1 MTKSPKVIFNSIFT
15 LALNNPDSKFKN
27 HNKSIKRVQKMY
39 DYYTN
44 EEKRA
49 MSMYDYYTGKLTKE
63 DTMNLVIEDGTF
75 ATEKEV
81 EKRKKL
87 AVKYLDNSNLWQGVL
102 SFNND
107 YLNENIDIHKLEK
120 ELATNIL
127 PKFFRKCG
135 FKDTN
140 KMFYQLALHTDTDN
154 LHFHFSFMEK
164 VPNYEYAKNK
174 VGYRRTGELSQ
185 NEIDFLKAQVIHT
198 IEKEKIY
205 TPLLKETNKD
215 IEELKKY
222 FSPKERNYLLRDKK
236 DLILEEKILRLGQLL
251 YKERHDNDSK
261 IKYGSIKDK
270 EIINLT
276 KDIKNYLFSKN
287 NDNFKLEYNNFKES
301 LNKINNYFYKI
312 NEDNNIKDIVV
323 DTTLTDSKN
332 KYIDNYIY
340 NAIVNYAN
348 YNYKRESKNITK
360 IKENDII
367 QEIILKHYLDNKKQ
381 TRKNIL
387 KTYFTNTNSNQKFR
401 NKQEIENAIKSIND
415 EMDEAQ
421 KEFSKLFN
429 SNNKENNL

>member
-39 DYYTN
+39 DYYT
-44 EEKRA
+44 
-49 MSMYDYYTGKLTKE
+49 GKLTKE

-81 EKRKKL
+81 QKRKKL
-87 AVKYLDNSNLWQGVL
+87 VVKYLENSNLWQGVL

-107 YLNENIDIHKLEK
+107 YLNKNIDIHKLEK

-164 VPNYEYAKNK
+164 EPNYIYHKNK
-174 VGYRRTGELSQ
+174 IGYRRSGELSQ
-185 NEIDFLKAQVIHT
+185 NEIDFLKSQVVHT

-205 TPLLKETNKD
+205 TPLLKETNKE

-222 FSPKERNYLLRDKK
+222 FSPKEKNYLLRDKK

-251 YKERHDNDSK
+251 YKERYDNDSK

-348 YNYKRESKNITK
+348 YNYKKESKNITK

-381 TRKNIL
+381 TRKDIL
-387 KTYFTNTNSNQKFR
+387 KTYFTNTNSKQKFR

-421 KEFSKLFN
+421 KEFSKLFI
-429 SNNKENNL
+429 SNDYTK

>member
-15 LALNNPDSKFKN
+15 LALNNPDSKYKN
-27 HNKSIKRVQKMY
+27 HSKSIKRVQKMY

-63 DTMNLVIEDGTF
+63 DTMNLIIEDGSF
-75 ATEKEV
+75 ANEKEV

-87 AVKYLDNSNLWQGVL
+87 AVKYLENSNLWQGVL

-107 YLNENIDIHKLEK
+107 YINANIDIHKLEK

-127 PKFFRKCG
+127 PKFFKRCG

-164 VPNYEYAKNK
+164 EPNYIYHKNK
-174 VGYRRTGELSQ
+174 IGYRRSGELSQ
-185 NEIDFLKAQVIHT
+185 NEIDFLKSQVVHT

-251 YKERHDNDSK
+251 YKERYDNDSK

-348 YNYKRESKNITK
+348 YNYKKESKNITK

-381 TRKNIL
+381 TRKDIL
-387 KTYFTNTNSNQKFR
+387 KTYFT
-401 NKQEIENAIKSIND
+401 I
-415 EMDEAQ
+415 
-421 KEFSKLFN
+421 L
-429 SNNKENNL
+429 

>member
-15 LALNNPDSKFKN
+15 LALNNPDSKYKN
-27 HNKSIKRVQKMY
+27 HSKSIKRVQKMY

-63 DTMNLVIEDGTF
+63 DTMNLIKEDGTF

-87 AVKYLDNSNLWQGVL
+87 AVKYLENSNLWQGVL

-107 YLNENIDIHKLEK
+107 YINENIDIHKLEK

-127 PKFFRKCG
+127 PKFFKRCG

-164 VPNYEYAKNK
+164 EPNYIYHKNK
-174 VGYRRTGELSQ
+174 IGYRRSGELSQ
-185 NEIDFLKAQVIHT
+185 NEIDFLKSQVVHT

-348 YNYKRESKNITK
+348 YNYKKESKNITK

-381 TRKNIL
+381 TRKDIL
-387 KTYFTNTNSNQKFR
+387 KTYFTNTNSKQKFR

-421 KEFSKLFN
+421 KEFSKLFI
-429 SNNKENNL
+429 SNDYTK

>member
-15 LALNNPDSKFKN
+15 LALNNPDSKYKN
-27 HNKSIKRVQKMY
+27 HSKSIKRVQKMY

-63 DTMNLVIEDGTF
+63 NTMNLIKEDGTF

-87 AVKYLDNSNLWQGVL
+87 AVKYLENSNLWQGVL

-107 YLNENIDIHKLEK
+107 YINENIDIHKLEK

-127 PKFFRKCG
+127 PKFFKRCG

-164 VPNYEYAKNK
+164 EPNYIYHKNK
-174 VGYRRTGELSQ
+174 IGYRRSGELSQ
-185 NEIDFLKAQVIHT
+185 NEIDFLKSQVVHT

-215 IEELKKY
+215 IEKLKKY

-312 NEDNNIKDIVV
+312 NEDNNIKDTVV

-348 YNYKRESKNITK
+348 YNYKKESKNVTK
-360 IKENDII
+360 IKENDIVVI
-367 QEIILKHYLDNKKQ
+367 YNSNKKVA
-381 TRKNIL
+381 
-387 KTYFTNTNSNQKFR
+387 S
-401 NKQEIENAIKSIND
+401 
-415 EMDEAQ
+415 
-421 KEFSKLFN
+421 
-429 SNNKENNL
+429 

>member
-15 LALNNPDSKFKN
+15 LALNNPDSKYKN
-27 HNKSIKRVQKMY
+27 HSKSIKRVQKMY

-63 DTMNLVIEDGTF
+63 NTMNLIKEDGSF
-75 ATEKEV
+75 ATEKDV

-87 AVKYLDNSNLWQGVL
+87 AVKYLENSNLWQGVL

-222 FSPKERNYLLRDKK
+222 FSPKEKNYLLRDKK

-251 YKERHDNDSK
+251 YKERYDNDSK

-287 NDNFKLEYNNFKES
+287 NGNFKLEYNKFKES

-415 EMDEAQ
+415 EMTEAQ
-421 KEFSKLFN
+421 KEFSKLFI
-429 SNNKENNL
+429 SNDYTK

>member
-15 LALNNPDSKFKN
+15 LALNNPDSKYKN
-27 HNKSIKRVQKMY
+27 HSKSIKRVQKMY

-63 DTMNLVIEDGTF
+63 DTMNLIIEDGSF
-75 ATEKEV
+75 ANEKEV

-87 AVKYLDNSNLWQGVL
+87 AVKYLENSNLWQGVL

-107 YLNENIDIHKLEK
+107 YINENIDIHKLEK

-127 PKFFRKCG
+127 PKFFKRCG

-222 FSPKERNYLLRDKK
+222 FSPKEKNYLLRDKK

-251 YKERHDNDSK
+251 YKERYDNDFK

-287 NDNFKLEYNNFKES
+287 NGNFKLEYNNFKES
-301 LNKINNYFYKI
+301 LNKINKYFYKI

>member
-15 LALNNPDSKFKN
+15 LAINNPDSKYKN
-27 HNKSIKRVQKMY
+27 HSKSIKRVQKMY

-63 DTMNLVIEDGTF
+63 DTMNLIKEDGTF

-87 AVKYLDNSNLWQGVL
+87 AVKYLENSNLWQGVL

-107 YLNENIDIHKLEK
+107 YINENIDIHKLEK

-127 PKFFRKCG
+127 PKFFKRCG

-164 VPNYEYAKNK
+164 EPNYIYHKNK
-174 VGYRRTGELSQ
+174 IGYRRSGELSQ
-185 NEIDFLKAQVIHT
+185 NEIDFLKSQVVHT

-251 YKERHDNDSK
+251 YKERYDNDFK

-276 KDIKNYLFSKN
+276 KNIKNYLFSKN

-348 YNYKRESKNITK
+348 YNYKKESKNITK

-381 TRKNIL
+381 TRKDIL

>member
-15 LALNNPDSKFKN
+15 LALNNPDSKYKN
-27 HNKSIKRVQKMY
+27 HSKSIKRVQKMY

-63 DTMNLVIEDGTF
+63 NTMNLIKEDGTF

-87 AVKYLDNSNLWQGVL
+87 AVKYLENSNLWQGVL

-107 YLNENIDIHKLEK
+107 YINENIDIHKLEK

-127 PKFFRKCG
+127 PKFFKRCG

-164 VPNYEYAKNK
+164 EPNYIYHKNK
-174 VGYRRTGELSQ
+174 IGYRRSGELSQ
-185 NEIDFLKAQVIHT
+185 NEIDFLKSQVVHT

-251 YKERHDNDSK
+251 YKERYDNDSK

-348 YNYKRESKNITK
+348 YNYKKESKNITK

-381 TRKNIL
+381 TRKDIL
-387 KTYFTNTNSNQKFR
+387 KTYFTNTNSKRKFR
-401 NKQEIENAIKSIND
+401 NEREIENAIKSIND

-421 KEFSKLFN
+421 KEFSKLFI
-429 SNNKENNL
+429 SNDYTK

>member
-15 LALNNPDSKFKN
+15 LALNNPDSKYKN
-27 HNKSIKRVQKMY
+27 HSKSIKRVQKMY

-63 DTMNLVIEDGTF
+63 NTMNLIKEDGTF

-87 AVKYLDNSNLWQGVL
+87 AVKYLENSNLWQGVL

-107 YLNENIDIHKLEK
+107 YINENIDIHKLEK

-127 PKFFRKCG
+127 PKFFKRCG

-164 VPNYEYAKNK
+164 EPNYIYHKNK
-174 VGYRRTGELSQ
+174 IGYRRSGELSQ
-185 NEIDFLKAQVIHT
+185 NEIDFLKSQVVHT

-215 IEELKKY
+215 IEKLKKY

-251 YKERHDNDSK
+251 YKERYDNDSK

-348 YNYKRESKNITK
+348 YNYKKESKNITK

-381 TRKNIL
+381 TRKDIL
-387 KTYFTNTNSNQKFR
+387 KTYFTNTNFKQKFR
-401 NKQEIENAIKSIND
+401 NKREIENDIKSIND
-415 EMDEAQ
+415 EMEGAQ
-421 KEFSKLFN
+421 KEFSKLFI
-429 SNNKENNL
+429 SNDCIKQL

>member
-15 LALNNPDSKFKN
+15 LALNNPDSKYKN
-27 HNKSIKRVQKMY
+27 HSKSIKRVQKMY

-63 DTMNLVIEDGTF
+63 DTMNLIIEDGSF
-75 ATEKEV
+75 ANEKEV

-87 AVKYLDNSNLWQGVL
+87 AVKYLENSNLWQGVL

-127 PKFFRKCG
+127 PKFFKRCG

-164 VPNYEYAKNK
+164 EPNYIYHKNK
-174 VGYRRTGELSQ
+174 IGYRRSGELSQ
-185 NEIDFLKAQVIHT
+185 NEIDFLKSQVVHT

-205 TPLLKETNKD
+205 TPLLKETNKE

-222 FSPKERNYLLRDKK
+222 FSPKEKNYLLRDKK

-251 YKERHDNDSK
+251 YKERYDNDSK

-348 YNYKRESKNITK
+348 YNYKKESKNITK

-387 KTYFTNTNSNQKFR
+387 KTYFTNTNSKQRFR
-401 NKQEIENAIKSIND
+401 NKREIENAIKSIND
-415 EMDEAQ
+415 EMTEAQ
-421 KEFSKLFN
+421 KEFSKLFI
-429 SNNKENNL
+429 SNDYTK

>member
-15 LALNNPDSKFKN
+15 LALNNPDSKYKN
-27 HNKSIKRVQKMY
+27 HSKSIKRVQKMY

-63 DTMNLVIEDGTF
+63 NTMNLVIEDGTF

-107 YLNENIDIHKLEK
+107 YINENIDIHKLEK

-222 FSPKERNYLLRDKK
+222 FSPKEKNYLLRDKK

-251 YKERHDNDSK
+251 YKERYDNDSK

-287 NDNFKLEYNNFKES
+287 NGNFKLEYNKFKES

-348 YNYKRESKNITK
+348 YNYKKESKNITK

-381 TRKNIL
+381 ARKDIL
-387 KTYFTNTNSNQKFR
+387 KTYFTNTNSKQKFR
-401 NKQEIENAIKSIND
+401 NKREIENAIKSIND

-421 KEFSKLFN
+421 KEFSKLFI
-429 SNNKENNL
+429 SNDYTK

>member
-15 LALNNPDSKFKN
+15 LALNNPDSKYKN
-27 HNKSIKRVQKMY
+27 HSKSIKRVQKMY

-63 DTMNLVIEDGTF
+63 DTMNLIIEDGSF

-81 EKRKKL
+81 QKRKKL
-87 AVKYLDNSNLWQGVL
+87 AVKYLENSNLWQGVL

-127 PKFFRKCG
+127 PKFFKRCG

-164 VPNYEYAKNK
+164 EPNYIYHKNK
-174 VGYRRTGELSQ
+174 IGYRRSGELSQ
-185 NEIDFLKAQVIHT
+185 NEIDFLKSQVVHA

-205 TPLLKETNKD
+205 TPLLKETNKE

-222 FSPKERNYLLRDKK
+222 FSPKEKNYLLRDKK
-236 DLILEEKILRLGQLL
+236 DLILEEKILKLGQLL
-251 YKERHDNDSK
+251 YKERYDNDSK
-261 IKYGSIKDK
+261 IKYGSIKNK

-287 NDNFKLEYNNFKES
+287 TDNFKLEYGNFKES

-312 NEDNNIKDIVV
+312 NEDNNIKNIFV
-323 DTTLTDSKN
+323 DTTLIDSKD
-332 KYIDNYIY
+332 KYMNNYIY

-348 YNYKRESKNITK
+348 YNYKKETKNITK

-367 QEIILKHYLDNKKQ
+367 QEIILKHYLNNKKQ
-381 TRKNIL
+381 TRKDIL
-387 KTYFTNTNSNQKFR
+387 KTYFTNTSSKQKFK
-401 NKQEIENAIKSIND
+401 NKQEIENAIRNIND

-421 KEFSKLFN
+421 KEFSKLFS

>member
-15 LALNNPDSKFKN
+15 LALNNHDSKYKN
-27 HNKSIKRVQKMY
+27 HSKSIKRVQKMY

-63 DTMNLVIEDGTF
+63 NTMNLIIEDGSF

-87 AVKYLDNSNLWQGVL
+87 AVKYLENSNLWQGVL

-107 YLNENIDIHKLEK
+107 YINENIDIHKLEK

-127 PKFFRKCG
+127 PKFFKRCG

-164 VPNYEYAKNK
+164 EHNYIYHKNK
-174 VGYRRTGELSQ
+174 IGYRRSGELSQ
-185 NEIDFLKAQVIHT
+185 NEIDFLKSQVVHT

-251 YKERHDNDSK
+251 YKERSDNDSK

-348 YNYKRESKNITK
+348 YNYKKESKNITK

-381 TRKNIL
+381 TRKDIL
-387 KTYFTNTNSNQKFR
+387 KTYFTNTNSKQKFR

-421 KEFSKLFN
+421 KEFSKLFI
-429 SNNKENNL
+429 SNDYTK

>member
-15 LALNNPDSKFKN
+15 LALNNPDSKYKN
-27 HNKSIKRVQKMY
+27 HSKSIKRVQKMY

-63 DTMNLVIEDGTF
+63 NTMNLIKEDGSF
-75 ATEKEV
+75 ATEKDV

-87 AVKYLDNSNLWQGVL
+87 AVKYLENSNLWQGVL

-107 YLNENIDIHKLEK
+107 YINENIDIHKLEK

-164 VPNYEYAKNK
+164 EPNYIYHKNK
-174 VGYRRTGELSQ
+174 IGYRRSGELSQ
-185 NEIDFLKAQVIHT
+185 NEIDFLKSQVVHT

-205 TPLLKETNKD
+205 TPLLKETNKE

-222 FSPKERNYLLRDKK
+222 FSPKEKNYLLRDKK

-251 YKERHDNDSK
+251 YKERYDNDSK

-348 YNYKRESKNITK
+348 YNYKKEFKNVTK

-381 TRKNIL
+381 TRKDIL
-387 KTYFTNTNSNQKFR
+387 KTYFTNTNSKQKFR
-401 NKQEIENAIKSIND
+401 NKREIENAIKSIND

-421 KEFSKLFN
+421 KEFSKLFI
-429 SNNKENNL
+429 SNDYTK

>member
-15 LALNNPDSKFKN
+15 LALNNPDSKYKN
-27 HNKSIKRVQKMY
+27 HSKSIKRVQKMY

-63 DTMNLVIEDGTF
+63 NTMNLIKEDGTF

-87 AVKYLDNSNLWQGVL
+87 AVKYLENSNLWQGVL

-107 YLNENIDIHKLEK
+107 YINENIDIHKLEK

-127 PKFFRKCG
+127 PKFFKRCG

-164 VPNYEYAKNK
+164 EPNYIYHKNK
-174 VGYRRTGELSQ
+174 IGYRRSGELSQ
-185 NEIDFLKAQVIHT
+185 NEIDFLKSQVVHT

-261 IKYGSIKDK
+261 IKYGSIKNK

-348 YNYKRESKNITK
+348 YNYKKESKNITK

-381 TRKNIL
+381 TRKDIL
-387 KTYFTNTNSNQKFR
+387 KTYFTNTNSKQKFR

-421 KEFSKLFN
+421 KEFSKLFI
-429 SNNKENNL
+429 SNDYTK

>member
-81 EKRKKL
+81 QKRKKL
-87 AVKYLDNSNLWQGVL
+87 VVKYLENSNLWQGVL

-107 YLNENIDIHKLEK
+107 YLNKNIDIHKLEK

-135 FKDTN
+135 FKDIN

-174 VGYRRTGELSQ
+174 IGYRRAGELSQ

-222 FSPKERNYLLRDKK
+222 FSPKEKNYLLRDKK

-251 YKERHDNDSK
+251 YKERYDNDFK

-287 NDNFKLEYNNFKES
+287 NGNFKLEYNKFKES

-340 NAIVNYAN
+340 NAIVNYTN
-348 YNYKRESKNITK
+348 YNYKKESKNITK

-381 TRKNIL
+381 ARKDIL
-387 KTYFTNTNSNQKFR
+387 KTYFTNTNFKQKFR
-401 NKQEIENAIKSIND
+401 NKREIENAIKSIND
-415 EMDEAQ
+415 EMTEAQ
-421 KEFSKLFN
+421 KEFSKLFI
-429 SNNKENNL
+429 SNDYTK

>member
-15 LALNNPDSKFKN
+15 LAINNPDSKYKN
-27 HNKSIKRVQKMY
+27 HSKSIKRVQKMY

-63 DTMNLVIEDGTF
+63 DTMNLIKEDGTF

-87 AVKYLDNSNLWQGVL
+87 AVKYLENSNLWQGVL

-107 YLNENIDIHKLEK
+107 YINENIDIHKLEK

-127 PKFFRKCG
+127 PKFFKRCG

-164 VPNYEYAKNK
+164 EPNYIYHKNK
-174 VGYRRTGELSQ
+174 IGYRRSGELSQ
-185 NEIDFLKAQVIHT
+185 NEIDFLKSQVVHA

-205 TPLLKETNKD
+205 TPLLKETNKE

-222 FSPKERNYLLRDKK
+222 FSPKEKNYLLRDKK

-251 YKERHDNDSK
+251 YKERYDNDSK

-387 KTYFTNTNSNQKFR
+387 KTYFNNTNSNQKFR

-415 EMDEAQ
+415 EMTEAQ
-421 KEFSKLFN
+421 KEFSKLFI
-429 SNNKENNL
+429 SNDYTK